1 MNPGRPASATIGRPV
16 GEPARARLGHGLP
29 LDRAAR
35 IAARR
40 RFVELKADLM
50 CACAVLTGERGAMLR
65 HAVRQATEAAEL
77 WRLRPVV
84 MDALPTA
91 HPRTPGHRAGLQ
103 RRIAELFPD
112 SEF

>member
-1 MNPGRPASATIGRPV
+1 MTSIGLPV
-16 GEPARARLGHGLP
+16 GEPASAYLGYGLGQE
-29 LDRAAR
+29 RAAR

-50 CACAVLTGERGAMLR
+50 CACAVLAGERGASLR

-77 WRLRPVV
+77 WRLRPAV

-91 HPRTPGHRAGLQ
+91 HPRTPGHHAGLQ